1 MAHKTRTMNR
11 SQWAVGMTLIELLMV
26 VFILGS
32 LVAVAVPNYRRAIEQ
47 VYFREARGLLLTIY
61 SGQRAYFFLNDFYF
75 NNPTTMSQWRMIHM
89 DDPNTTTSLPVTFA
103 VTAAGTGGMATFT
116 ARATRSSG
124 GPCSNLFQ
132 TVNEQK
138 TLAGTWG
145 SCPAAL

>member
-11 SQWAVGMTLIELLMV
+11 SQWAVGMTLIELLMM

-75 NNPTTMSQWRMIHM
+75 NINNPTDMSQWRMIHM
-89 DDPNTTTSLPVTFA
+89 DNPNVTTSLPVTFTA
-103 VTAAGTGGMATFT
+103 SAAGAGSAATFT
-116 ARATRSSG
+116 ATARRNG
-124 GPCSNLFQ
+124 GPCDTLAQ

-138 TLAGTWG
+138 TLGGLWG
-145 SCPAAL
+145 SCSAL